1 MHQRPKEKNPSMML
15 DSAWKE
21 LAPEVFVDLG
31 TLRLRE
37 VHVPFN
43 AECAT
48 CVIESQEVNDGK
60 QPASETP
67 KRNAPKYLDFFKLN
81 RIRIALT
88 LTSLLHTP
96 RLAVFLESEKQYGLF
111 LLISFSICCDRR
123 ILDGFPHTRSL
134 CDSPAW

>member
-48 CVIESQEVNDGK
+48 CVIEPQEVNHWK
-60 QPASETP
+60 QPTSEAP
-67 KRNAPKYLDFFKLN
+67 KWNAPEYLDFFKLN
-81 RIRIALT
+81 RIRIAFT
-88 LTSLLHTP
+88 LISLLYTP
-96 RLAVFLESEKQYGLF
+96 RLAVLFESEKQYGF
-111 LLISFSICCDRR
+111 F
-123 ILDGFPHTRSL
+123 
-134 CDSPAW
+134 